1 MKYALLS
8 FVFAWLLPTKN
19 DRQTFRVLCKMADA
33 RKRCAILRKKY
44 EKLVKVDEGVFPQGA
59 NKVVDEKIYKIGKY
73 ADDKY
78 PVATV
83 VGSMQ
88 SQPQSY
94 LDIKGPVTADYQM
107 YLEQEWIK
115 SLRSKYPVKLNK
127 KVLNTVKSN

>member
-1 MKYALLS
+1 MLNIVEQIIKTTPLDSVVSKVNLL
-8 FVFAWLLPTKN
+8 
-19 DRQTFRVLCKMADA
+19 
-33 RKRCAILRKKY
+33 IRKKY